1 MASKGIVTGQKVMRV
16 KVQRS
21 KELWTEMTTQERMLW
36 ERLRNNKL
44 SGLHFRRQQ
53 IIDGFLADF
62 YCHAAAVV
70 LELDGVIHLRQA
82 DYDRERDKAI
92 AAHHLLV
99 MRVPNDAIDSNLEQ
113 CLQRISDTCHTR
125 LP

>member
-21 KELWTEMTTQERMLW
+21 KELRTEMTTQERMLW

-99 MRVPNDAIDSNLEQ
+99 MLVPNDAIDSNLEQ